1 MAGTPSFD
9 TIIDKY
15 YPAGT
20 RLRDIYMQHALQVT
34 DEALATARRKQ
45 LPLDENEIRA
55 EPCSTT

>member
-45 LPLDENEIRA
+45 LPLD
-55 EPCSTT
+55 